1 MVSKQQLFFSVKCE
15 YWPSTLQ
22 ALFLL
27 IFCDSGGSGSEMG
40 STDLS
45 GSLDSQ
51 YKVVAYS
58 GMVDATG
65 PGTPA
70 CLFQRVRENDVVTL
84 ADNS

>member
-45 GSLDSQ
+45 RSLDSQ

-58 GMVDATG
+58 G